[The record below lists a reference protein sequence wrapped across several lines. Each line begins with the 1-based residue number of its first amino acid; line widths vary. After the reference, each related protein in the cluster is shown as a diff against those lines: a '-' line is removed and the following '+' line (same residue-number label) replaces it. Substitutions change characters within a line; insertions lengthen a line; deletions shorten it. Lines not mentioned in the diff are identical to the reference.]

1 MGSPISKKE
10 RRKNRNNGGG
20 SQRPLAAQ
28 PGFANQKEDG
38 EDGWGAGRSMGA
50 VLQTLIAPYEK
61 VAHAEGK
68 YDHLFQLGALAWN
81 IAMLPEADAPAL
93 VQQAVD
99 AARSQDPDTLK
110 AIMMEMVGRA
120 RRARKAG

>member
-1 MGSPISKKE
+1 MASPRSKKE

-28 PGFANQKEDG
+28 PANQKEDG

-50 VLQTLIAPYEK
+50 VLQTLVAPYEK
-61 VAHAEGK
+61 AAHAEGK

-99 AARSQDPDTLK
+99 AAGSQDPDTLK
-110 AIMMEMVGRA
+110 AIMMEMVDRA